1 MFVELK
7 WIRRI
12 QEYVKITKCNFSIIK
27 FKTNNWEILPDTFF
41 LPDTWYHI
49 QGDVNDSAL
58 QKVKIIKY

>member
-27 FKTNNWEILPDTFF
+27 LKTSNWEILPDT
-41 LPDTWYHI
+41 WY
-49 QGDVNDSAL
+49 DSAL
-58 QKVKIIKY
+58 RQVKIMV

>member
-27 FKTNNWEILPDTFF
+27 FKTSNWEI

-49 QGDVNDSAL
+49 QSDVNDSAL
-58 QKVKIIKY
+58 RKVKIMV